1 MGNLSP
7 AREAAFR
14 ILLQVEKGQAH
25 SDDLLRARFVSRM
38 MPVDRNLT
46 TALVLGTL
54 RWQIALD
61 REVKQYLAK
70 PNAKLDTEVRIALR
84 LGALQLLRME
94 RIPAHAAIAEC
105 VELVK
110 RAGHSFAARMVNAVL
125 RKLAQAQADALP
137 AHNHSEQEKTEA
149 VTPTDLAHAFA
160 HPAWLVER
168 WVRQYGPAQTQ
179 AICAHGQQQAALHV
193 RMVHPDV
200 AEQLRGEG
208 IQLAP
213 AELLADARTL
223 IAGDLVRTNAF
234 HAVQVRL
241 QDEGSQL
248 VAELA
253 AACAPAGTQKICDSC
268 AAPGGKTLILAERHN
283 KAQIT
288 ACELSAPRAEEL
300 AKRLAP
306 LAPRVHCRACDAST
320 LAAGEA
326 FDLILVDAP
335 CSGTGTMGRNPEIR
349 HRLQPE
355 EFARQAERQYAIL
368 AAALGAVRVGG
379 RVLYSTCS
387 LEPEENEDVV
397 ARALAAQH
405 NVRQISLAAAI
416 DTLDARGLLTEG
428 TAHTLQA
435 AFTPE
440 GALRLLPGSSPTDG
454 FFMALFECVAE
465 Q

>member
-1 MGNLSP
+1 
-7 AREAAFR
+7 
-14 ILLQVEKGQAH
+14 
-25 SDDLLRARFVSRM
+25 
-38 MPVDRNLT
+38 
-46 TALVLGTL
+46 
-54 RWQIALD
+54 
-61 REVKQYLAK
+61 
-70 PNAKLDTEVRIALR
+70 
-84 LGALQLLRME
+84 
-94 RIPAHAAIAEC
+94 
-105 VELVK
+105 
-110 RAGHSFAARMVNAVL
+110 VNAVL
-125 RKLAQAQADALP
+125 RKLAQAQADAP
-137 AHNHSEQEKTEA
+137 PHPSGQEKTEA
-149 VTPTDLAHAFA
+149 MAPANLALAFA
-160 HPAWLVER
+160 HPTWLVER
-168 WVRQYGPAQTQ
+168 WVRQYGAAQTQ

-193 RMVHPDV
+193 RMAHPDV

-213 AELLADARTL
+213 AELLTAARTL

-234 HAVQVRL
+234 HAGQVRL

-306 LAPRVHCRACDAST
+306 LAPRVHCRVIDAST

-355 EFARQAERQYAIL
+355 EFARQAERQYAIV

-387 LEPEENEDVV
+387 LEPEENENVV
-397 ARALAAQH
+397 ARALAAQQ
-405 NVRQISLAAAI
+405 NVRQIALAAAI
-416 DTLDARGLLTEG
+416 DTLDDRGLLTEG

-435 AFTPE
+435 ALTPA

-454 FFMALFECVAE
+454 FFMALFERVAE
-465 Q
+465 